1 MKTYNTHI
9 GNHSFTVTEG
19 QSIRVT
25 WGKGIV
31 GSNEFKSYLQ
41 CVDGT
46 HFIGVA
52 PVAPIYTCAGV
63 RRFRNVWHIDY
74 VPFKENIKVI
84 DVIPLSG
91 NDKKHAK

>member
-9 GNHSFTVTEG
+9 GNHSFTVSEG

-31 GSNEFKSYLQ
+31 GRKEYKSNFQ
-41 CVDGT
+41 CIDGT

-52 PVAPIYTCAGV
+52 PLYVCDGV
-63 RRFRNVWHIDY
+63 KRCRDVWHIDY
-74 VPFKENIKVI
+74 VPFKEYIKVI
-84 DVIPLSG
+84 DVIPQSD
-91 NDKKHAK
+91 NDKK

>member
-25 WGKGIV
+25 WDNGIV
-31 GSNEFKSYLQ
+31 GRNEFKSYLQ

-52 PVAPIYTCAGV
+52 PVYTCAGM

-74 VPFKENIKVI
+74 VPFKDFIKVI